1 MRLPQQVPRLAIVF
15 AVAIVALI
23 AARALLVP
31 ATFGEYGH
39 YRAAAVD
46 SIAVRAVRFA
56 GRQDC
61 EECHDDIAAERVEGY
76 HRTLSCEVC
85 HGPQQTHAADP
96 INVTPEPAEAE
107 RGFCPVCHGFDPS
120 RPTGFPQI
128 DVVAHHPRRACVE
141 CHDAHA
147 PLPPEAPGECSAC
160 HRTIERQKAR
170 SHHVD
175 LPCTTCHETPTG
187 HKVTPL
193 VVHSGEPA
201 ERTFCAQCHRSA
213 TPTLPGAP
221 QIDLDAH
228 FPRYL
233 CWQCHYPHYPET

>member
-1 MRLPQQVPRLAIVF
+1 MRVPEQVHRLAAVF
-15 AVAIVALI
+15 AVAVVALI
-23 AARALLVP
+23 AARTLLVP

-56 GRQDC
+56 GRQEC
-61 EECHDDIAAERVEGY
+61 EDCHDDIAAERVAGH
-76 HRTLSCEVC
+76 HRTLTCEVC
-85 HGPQQTHAADP
+85 HHPGQAHVEDP
-96 INVTPEPAEAE
+96 MNVLPEPPDEGRA
-107 RGFCPVCHGFDPS
+107 FCPVCHAYNPS

-128 DVVAHHPRRACVE
+128 DPASHNPRKPCVQ

-147 PLPPEAPGECSAC
+147 PEPPHAPDECSAC
-160 HRTIERQKAR
+160 HRSIARQKAL

-175 LPCTTCHETPTG
+175 LPCTTCHTTPTQ

-193 VVHSGEPA
+193 AVRPSKPT
-201 ERTFCAQCHRSA
+201 ERSFCAQCHDS
-213 TPTLPGAP
+213 TKPKIEDAP
-221 QIDLDAH
+221 QIELDAH
-228 FPRYL
+228 YPRYL